1 MKNTNRK
8 RSCLYKVKTFIQL
21 FSNKEGEIERFLRQF
36 YSHTNSSFSISSSQL
51 EWEQAF
57 ENPIEMAEMIGV
69 FMDNLEDFQINM
81 WICLDENML
90 INVTKNNVD
99 DLIRYLYERFPY

>member
-1 MKNTNRK
+1 
-8 RSCLYKVKTFIQL
+8 
-21 FSNKEGEIERFLRQF
+21 
-36 YSHTNSSFSISSSQL
+36 
-51 EWEQAF
+51 
-57 ENPIEMAEMIGV
+57 MAEMIGV

>member
-1 MKNTNRK
+1 M
-8 RSCLYKVKTFIQL
+8 KTFIKL
-21 FSNKEGEIERFLRQF
+21 FTNKTGEISRFLKHF
-36 YSHTNSSFSISSSQL
+36 YSSKETFANDSVL
-51 EWEQAF
+51 EWEKTF

-69 FMDNLEDFQINM
+69 FIDNIDDYKINM
-81 WICLDENML
+81 WVCLDENML

>member
-1 MKNTNRK
+1 M
-8 RSCLYKVKTFIQL
+8 KTFIKL
-21 FSNKEGEIERFLRQF
+21 FTNKNGEISRFLKHF
-36 YSHTNSSFSISSSQL
+36 YSRDENLVDNSIL
-51 EWEQAF
+51 EWEKFF

-69 FMDNLEDFQINM
+69 FIDNIDNYKINM
-81 WICLDENML
+81 WVCLDENML